1 MKKIANVF
9 AIAVAALMLTA
20 GIAGAVEK
28 PKSVIHVV
36 TIKWKDGTTP
46 DQQAKAIA
54 AFETMANE
62 TKGVTRVWTR
72 AIKVQGQGYTH
83 AVVVEFASEQAL
95 KDYEGSAAQK
105 KLYEVYLPVRGQSTT
120 HDITN

>member
-1 MKKIANVF
+1 MKKIVSIFAVAIAAVLLTANV
-9 AIAVAALMLTA
+9 AAA
-20 GIAGAVEK
+20 AEK

-36 TIKWKDGTTP
+36 TIKWKDGTTEE
-46 DQQAKAIA
+46 QQKKALD
-54 AFETMANE
+54 AFVTASDA

-83 AVVVEFASEQAL
+83 AVVMEFASEQAL
-95 KDYEGSAAQK
+95 KDYADSPAQK

>member
-1 MKKIANVF
+1 MKSF
-9 AIAVAALMLTA
+9 ASKVVVLMAALMLSLGMATA
-20 GIAGAVEK
+20 AEK

-46 DQQAKAIA
+46 EQITKALQ
-54 AFETMANE
+54 AFEAASNTY
-62 TKGVTRVWTR
+62 KGVTRVWTR

-83 AVVVEFASEQAL
+83 AVVMEFASEQAL
-95 KDYEGSAAQK
+95 KDYAGSDAQK
-105 KLYEVYLPVRGQSTT
+105 KLYEVYLPIRGQSTT